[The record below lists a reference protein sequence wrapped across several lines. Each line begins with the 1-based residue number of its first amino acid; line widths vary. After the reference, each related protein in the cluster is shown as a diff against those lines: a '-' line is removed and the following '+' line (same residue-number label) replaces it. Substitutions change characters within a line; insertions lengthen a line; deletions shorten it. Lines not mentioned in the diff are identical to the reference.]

1 MQDESYPRTSQWI
14 SGRRSKWREDCGE
27 RKRIPEESRV
37 KSKLWHSPATF
48 RTSNIFISLLIF
60 TWIGFSTCQSFS
72 NTTSTT
78 TEQMIAK
85 NGTISGELSKT
96 STSKPNE
103 PSTSPV
109 RTSEK
114 PIDREDESA
123 KILLQNITSNAE
135 QADVRESETVSTT
148 PSTPTSTQSTLEE
161 DDVLI
166 KLLKAPQRPTVR
178 RGWHRP
184 WRPNSY
190 FEYKTD
196 WNNSVQVL
204 VTKES
209 WESYSRFKEETCREA
224 NDTYI
229 AERVLHDTTDHPYF
243 KWEENVFHQELRK
256 IILPETSD
264 GSYSKLIGT
273 PWLTTLDSRFFMS
286 KPESLCKSKKR
297 DTADND
303 AARIKAEQ
311 DLFEDYLINKVFP
324 ETMIATNMT
333 SDGELV
339 PLTSTTSPPLL
350 SLVIPLMSHLRSDN
364 DASSLL
370 DVMNALDKEHVKRQ
384 R

>member
-1 MQDESYPRTSQWI
+1 MLDDSYPRTSRWTTNC
-14 SGRRSKWREDCGE
+14 REDWRQ
-27 RKRIPEESRV
+27 RKRIPEANKE
-37 KSKLWHSPATF
+37 KSKLWYSPAAPTMP
-48 RTSNIFISLLIF
+48 NIFIFLLIVS
-60 TWIGFSTCQSFS
+60 WVGFSMCQSFS
-72 NTTSTT
+72 NASTT
-78 TEQMIAK
+78 TPEQILSK
-85 NGTISGELSKT
+85 NGTITGELSKT
-96 STSKPNE
+96 STTKPNE
-103 PSTSPV
+103 PSTSPI

-114 PIDREDESA
+114 PIDPEDEAA

-135 QADVRESETVSTT
+135 LTGVRESKKASTT

-324 ETMIATNMT
+324 ESMIATNMT
-333 SDGELV
+333 SDGQLV

-350 SLVIPLMSHLRSDN
+350 SLVIPLISHLRSDN
-364 DASSLL
+364 DASSLI
-370 DVMNALDKEHVKRQ
+370 DVMNALDKEHVKSQ